1 MVGSFL
7 LLQDTSILNVDLYS
21 GNIIG
26 YHVVAPCSR
35 CLQACNN
42 GHFWMFHS
50 DACQPNERKD
60 ITGNNSTTTP
70 PAMTMNTNVF
80 VGKCTILWNNL
91 PRAEQDFDF
100 IMGTTIPYDQICR

>member
-1 MVGSFL
+1 ML
-7 LLQDTSILNVDLYS
+7 LH
-21 GNIIG
+21 
-26 YHVVAPCSR
+26 HVVDVFKLATMVIFGCFIPMHASQMSGKILQVTTAPRS
-35 CLQACNN
+35 
-42 GHFWMFHS
+42 
-50 DACQPNERKD
+50 
-60 ITGNNSTTTP
+60 